1 MLELKLLLKGQI
13 LTEEFNVG
21 KKIKFLRKEK
31 KMNAKE
37 LAKNAGISYG
47 MLSLLESGS
56 TQGSVETLRKIAKVL
71 GVTIAHLF
79 TNNEDVDLAAKLK
92 NLDNE
97 NSYVV
102 RKEQRKK
109 ISFPDPQYT
118 CELLVPD
125 LQGEIEFLQVNME
138 PNRITEELI
147 PHTKGGEECDY
158 VLEGEI
164 VVTLNEKEFALS
176 QGDCIRF
183 NPEIPHKIENR
194 SSKKASYL
202 SVITPVSF

>member
-1 MLELKLLLKGQI
+1 MV
-13 LTEEFNVG
+13 EEFNVG
-21 KKIKFLRKEK
+21 KKIKKLRKEK
-31 KMNAKE
+31 KMNAKV
-37 LAKNAGISYG
+37 LAKEAGISYG

-71 GVTIAHLF
+71 NTTIAHLF
-79 TNNEDVDLAAKLK
+79 TNENITTEILTDESKLI
-92 NLDNE
+92 
-97 NSYVV
+97 V

-109 ISFPDPQYT
+109 ISFPDPLYN

-125 LQGEIEFLQVNME
+125 LQGDVEFVLVNLE
-138 PNRITEELI
+138 AQRVTTDII

-158 VLEGEI
+158 VLKGEI
-164 VVTLNEKEFALS
+164 TITLYEKEYVLNE
-176 QGDCIRF
+176 GDCIRF

-194 SSKKASYL
+194 TEEQASYL